1 MGAELTCRVH
11 HDGRSSEGRALLE
24 TEELIFR
31 GGFRLR
37 IPFRDIAKADIH
49 EDSLR
54 IATTTGVTLFE
65 LGRATSEKWLQKL
78 LNPKSVIDKL
88 GVKAGMRIAVLG
100 IKDDADFLEQL
111 GERVSKFDS
120 RPGKERDCIIWGVK
134 HRRDLEKL
142 PSLEAAL
149 DRAGGI
155 WVIWPKG
162 KPELKEDDIRAAA
175 IAAGLV
181 DVKVLKFSETHSG
194 LRLVIPK
201 TRR

>member
-1 MGAELTCRVH
+1 MGAELSCVVH
-11 HDGRSSEGRALLE
+11 HEGRSSEGKALLE

-37 IPFRDIAKADIH
+37 IPFRDIAKADVY

-54 IATTTGVTLFE
+54 IATSTGVTLFA

-78 LNPKSVIDKL
+78 LNPKSVLDKL
-88 GVKAGMRIAVLG
+88 GVKAGMEIAVLG
-100 IKDDADFLEQL
+100 IKDAEFLQQL
-111 GERVSKFDS
+111 GERVGKFHN
-120 RPGKERDCIIWGVK
+120 RPGKERDCIIWGVEK
-134 HRRDLEKL
+134 KRDLEKMS
-142 PSLEAAL
+142 SLEAAL
-149 DRAGGI
+149 QRVGGI

-162 KPELKEDDIRAAA
+162 KPELKEDDIRTAA
-175 IAAGLV
+175 IATGLV

-201 TRR
+201 ARR